1 MATQIT
7 MPKLGLTMKEGKV
20 VQWHK
25 EDGERVEEGELLVV
39 VMSKKI
45 TYEVQAPASG
55 NVRILTP
62 AKETCDVADPIGFII
77 EPGESLPEVASAPE
91 KGVGPDLSSARA
103 PAGSTAEVERAGPPG
118 DVRASPAAKRL
129 ARDLGVDVAAVA
141 AVTEGPVQ
149 ESDVREFQQREEVS
163 EEQPDQVRDL
173 RSSPAARRL
182 AGELGLDLVDV
193 ARVKETP
200 GPITERDVRAAQ
212 ERLAAPTG
220 PEVAATPLARRM
232 ADEEGLDLSEIEG
245 RGPGGRVTEAD
256 VLRALEGDRAAPAAS
271 GRIPVTGMRE
281 AIAEAMVESLRS
293 TAQLTVTARADVTE
307 LAALRDELR
316 GRWDARITYND
327 LFIKAVALALREHPL
342 LNSSLVQDEIVL
354 LEDVNV
360 GVAVALE
367 DGLIVP
373 VIRGADQKSVMDIH
387 REVRALAE
395 RARAGTLSVDQVE
408 GGTFTVTNLGAY
420 GVGSF
425 TPILNQPEV
434 GILGV
439 GGVSKEPAV
448 VGDQVVPRHLVEL
461 SLTIDHRV
469 VDGAPGAAFLQTLV
483 TLLEHP
489 ALIFAPGTNG
499 RERGVA

>member
-1 MATQIT
+1 MATPIT

-25 EDGERVEEGELLVV
+25 QDGETVEEGELLVV

-45 TYEVQAPASG
+45 TYEVQAPGSG
-55 NVRILTP
+55 TVRILTP
-62 AKETCDVADPIGFII
+62 AKETCDVADPIGFIL
-77 EPGESLPEVASAPE
+77 EPGESLQEVAGTPEQRVRPARSA
-91 KGVGPDLSSARA
+91 ARA
-103 PAGSTAEVERAGPPG
+103 PAESSAEVGSSGPREG
-118 DVRASPAAKRL
+118 VRASPAAKRL
-129 ARDLGVDVAAVA
+129 ARELGVDVAAVA

-149 ESDVREFQQREEVS
+149 ESDVRAFLQPREAAPEK
-163 EEQPDQVRDL
+163 PDETLDL

-182 AGELGLDLVDV
+182 AGELRLDLEDV

-212 ERLAAPTG
+212 ERLAAPAG
-220 PEVAATPLARRM
+220 PEIAATPLARRM
-232 ADEEGLDLSEIEG
+232 AEEEGLDLSQIEG
-245 RGPGGRVTEAD
+245 TGPGGRVTEAD
-256 VLRALEGDRAAPAAS
+256 VLRALEGEGTAPAAS

-293 TAQLTVTARADVTE
+293 TAQLTLTARADVTE

-316 GRWDARITYND
+316 GRWDARITYNA
-327 LFIKAVALALREHPL
+327 LFVKAVALALREHPL
-342 LNSSLVQDEIVL
+342 LNSRLVEDEIVL
-354 LEDVNV
+354 LEEVNV

-373 VIRGADQKSVMDIH
+373 VIRAADQKSVMDIH
-387 REVRALAE
+387 HEVRALAE
-395 RARAGTLSVDQVE
+395 RARAGTLSVDEVE
-408 GGTFTVTNLGAY
+408 GGTFTVTNLGAF
-420 GVGSF
+420 GVRSF
-425 TPILNQPEV
+425 TPILNQPQV

-439 GGVSKEPAV
+439 GGVSREPAV
-448 VGDQVVPRHLVEL
+448 VGDQVVPRHLVAL

-489 ALIFAPGTNG
+489 ALMFAPVTND